1 MRSIASHLS
10 TIKVYS
16 PPYANTLGCGQSVLT
31 ILRRAK
37 VYSVTRD
44 VGMQAACQVTA
55 FARDSRGDGHAYAW
69 QLLGTSHGSTLRSLA
84 VEVSSCLSV
93 VPSRFLLSLVASL
106 DAQSMDSWPSCKT
119 SLCRAVSGC

>member
-93 VPSRFLLSLVASL
+93 VPSRFLLSPVAFCC
-106 DAQSMDSWPSCKT
+106 P
-119 SLCRAVSGC
+119 